1 MHKSLTRRF
10 ALALVLSSLTGT
22 IARAASTP
30 PPAPPP
36 PAPQSVTGT
45 DPVPTSPKVV
55 TILLTL
61 LRTVL

>member
-1 MHKSLTRRF
+1 MHNALTRRF
-10 ALALVLSSLTGT
+10 VLVLALGLSPLSGT

-30 PPAPPP
+30 PPPPP
-36 PAPQSVTGT
+36 SPQSVTGT

>member
-1 MHKSLTRRF
+1 MHKSLTHRF
-10 ALALVLSSLTGT
+10 VLVLALGLSSLPGT

-30 PPAPPP
+30 PPPPP
-36 PAPQSVTGT
+36 PPQSVTGT

>member
-1 MHKSLTRRF
+1 MHSSLIRRF
-10 ALALVLSSLTGT
+10 ALAVVLSSLTGT

-30 PPAPPP
+30 PPPP
-36 PAPQSVTGT
+36 PQSVTGT

-55 TILLTL
+55 TIILTL

>member
-1 MHKSLTRRF
+1 MHKSLTHRF
-10 ALALVLSSLTGT
+10 VLVLALGLSSLPGT

-30 PPAPPP
+30 PT
-36 PAPQSVTGT
+36 PQSVTGT

>member
-1 MHKSLTRRF
+1 MHSSLTRRF

-22 IARAASTP
+22 IAHAASTP
-30 PPAPPP
+30 PPPP

-55 TILLTL
+55 TIILTL

>member
-1 MHKSLTRRF
+1 MHNSFTRRF
-10 ALALVLSSLTGT
+10 VLAVVLSSLTGT
-22 IARAASTP
+22 VARAASTP
-30 PPAPPP
+30 PPPP
-36 PAPQSVTGT
+36 PQSVTGT